1 MLGFSDCH
9 DMFSEGYMHR
19 RELII
24 LGSAAVVWPLG
35 AWAQKDTKPAYI
47 GFISGLDKAGAAAFI
62 DAFRDGLAVRG
73 YVEPSTLKI
82 DTFFAESALDR
93 IPAFVEELERRH
105 PLYRP
110 QRGSRVQA

>member
-1 MLGFSDCH
+1 MPRHVLRGVHASARVDH
-9 DMFSEGYMHR
+9 PRQR
-19 RELII
+19 RI
-24 LGSAAVVWPLG
+24 VWPLG